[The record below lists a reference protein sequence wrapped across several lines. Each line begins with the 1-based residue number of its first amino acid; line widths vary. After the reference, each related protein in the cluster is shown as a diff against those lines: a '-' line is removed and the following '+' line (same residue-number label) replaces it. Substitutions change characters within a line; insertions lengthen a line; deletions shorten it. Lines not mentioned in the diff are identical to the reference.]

1 MWIIKCVI
9 LVLICLLQ
17 LQLNFAQLSHHS
29 QTVSTAVTS
38 FHHHIVLMENGA
50 QFVIIYGIMMML
62 KQCVDN
68 LDIQKL
74 VSQLMYYYE
83 HFFVFEA
90 DIFHVTIYC
99 SQITIIKLLVHMIT
113 YTKYGLRGLFPID
126 VINPN
131 LVKVIS
137 HLKDTNQRCHI
148 MCLLYI
154 YFTMIL
160 LYGIIARSN
169 VNLYW

>member
-1 MWIIKCVI
+1 
-9 LVLICLLQ
+9 
-17 LQLNFAQLSHHS
+17 
-29 QTVSTAVTS
+29 
-38 FHHHIVLMENGA
+38 
-50 QFVIIYGIMMML
+50 
-62 KQCVDN
+62 
-68 LDIQKL
+68 
-74 VSQLMYYYE
+74 MYYYE

-154 YFTMIL
+154 YLTMIL

-169 VNLYW
+169 VNLYWWWHYSDYTTNVTCYFYSMIILYTYIYIYIYIWYMQTQRSKFILCLYEYAL